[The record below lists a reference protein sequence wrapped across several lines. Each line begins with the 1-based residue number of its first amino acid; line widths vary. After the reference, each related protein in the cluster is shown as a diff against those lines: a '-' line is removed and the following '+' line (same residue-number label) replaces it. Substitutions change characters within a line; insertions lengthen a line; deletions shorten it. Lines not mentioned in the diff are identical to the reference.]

1 VENFCFAPIHADVIA
16 DSLIYTPSYYY
27 LGHFSKFIIP
37 GAKRISTSSSQSLLE
52 STSWMNPNGEMI
64 TIVMNMSNDKLE
76 YSLYV
81 GDKESNLSINP
92 RAIQTL
98 IY

>member
-1 VENFCFAPIHADVIA
+1 M
-16 DSLIYTPSYYY
+16 PSYYY
-27 LGHFSKFIIP
+27 LGHFSKFITP
-37 GAKRISTSSSQSLLE
+37 GARCVSTSSSKSLLE

-64 TIVMNMSNDKLE
+64 TIIMNMSNDKLE
-76 YSLYV
+76 YSFYV
-81 GDKESNLSINP
+81 GDKEFNLTINS